1 MAQIHN
7 VEVSQTKRYI
17 TDPEKGLVLR
27 HDDNIQQG
35 SASSITHDGETYT
48 VDSDGTFDVSE
59 ECAAFLTHTPG
70 WFSGPNPFAPQATT
84 EVLEANA
91 VPPTRSVK

>member
-7 VEVSQTKRYI
+7 VEVSQTKRYV
-17 TDPEKGLVLR
+17 TDPEKGLVLK
-27 HDDNIQQG
+27 HDSLIKQG
-35 SASSITHDGETYT
+35 SASTITHDGETYK

-70 WFSGPNPFAPQATT
+70 WYNGPNPFVTEAPA
-84 EVLEANA
+84 APA
-91 VPPTRSVK
+91 RRVKKAA